1 MSYNQNETDMY
12 NYNSIYF
19 KKAARMQLTGQWGA
33 AALLTFV
40 YMIIIQS
47 AGFLFSMSTDLCF
60 TVPGTL
66 LPYVAYGMAESEML
80 MISNFLILLAVPLV
94 VVLDFLYYFLM
105 MPMYYSYS
113 VMFLE
118 NRREGKELNPGK
130 LFKSYSQLKRVGGTM
145 LLMSIYTSLW
155 SLLLY
160 IPGIVKSISYSQTA
174 YVLRDN
180 PGLSYNA
187 AIERSMDMMYGYK
200 MRYFKLLLSFI
211 GWILLAALT
220 CGIAI
225 FWVYPYMQ
233 AANANFYEYVK
244 EEYEKKVAAAE

>member
-1 MSYNQNETDMY
+1 
-12 NYNSIYF
+12 
-19 KKAARMQLTGQWGA
+19 
-33 AALLTFV
+33 
-40 YMIIIQS
+40 
-47 AGFLFSMSTDLCF
+47 
-60 TVPGTL
+60 
-66 LPYVAYGMAESEML
+66 
-80 MISNFLILLAVPLV
+80 
-94 VVLDFLYYFLM
+94 
-105 MPMYYSYS
+105 
-113 VMFLE
+113 
-118 NRREGKELNPGK
+118 
-130 LFKSYSQLKRVGGTM
+130 M
-145 LLMSIYTSLW
+145 LLMAIYTSLW

>member
-1 MSYNQNETDMY
+1 MY

-40 YMIIIQS
+40 YTIITQS
-47 AGFLFSMSTDLCF
+47 AGMLCSTLAEFCV
-60 TVPGTL
+60 TVPEFL
-66 LPYVAYGMAESEML
+66 LPYVASGMAESEFL
-80 MISNFLILLAVPLV
+80 MTRAFLILSAVPLV
-94 VVLDFLYYFLM
+94 LLLYSLFYFLIV
-105 MPMYYSYS
+105 PLGYSYF

-118 NRREGKELNPGK
+118 NRREGKEFNPGK
-130 LFKSYSQLKRVGGTM
+130 LFKNYSQLKRVGGTI
-145 LLMSIYTSLW
+145 LLMAIYTNLW

-160 IPGIVKSISYSQTA
+160 IPGIVKSMSYSQTV

-200 MRYFKLLLSFI
+200 MRYFKLQLSFI

-220 CGIAI
+220 CGIA
-225 FWVYPYMQ
+225 FLWVYPYMQ

-244 EEYEKKVAAAE
+244 EEYEKKVAAAV